1 MTVDT
6 QNISKDLFNII
17 KNIEIKHNLIKRL
30 FDIYFSLALIVLLSP
45 LFITI
50 ALAIFLTSPG
60 PIIYG
65 HKRIG
70 RGGVIFK
77 CLKFRTMYID
87 ADVKLK
93 SLLESD
99 QHIKEEWLKNRKL
112 KNDPRVIKIGN
123 FLRKTSLDELPQF
136 FNVLKGDLSVVGPR
150 PVMDDEILSFFGAK
164 ASKIL
169 KVRPGI
175 TGLWQTSGRSNIDY
189 EKRIALD
196 EQYVDE
202 HNLWLDI
209 KLIVKTVPC
218 VLFSKGAY

>member
-1 MTVDT
+1 LTVDT